1 MNKDFNQKPILL
13 IVEDDLGLQ
22 SQLRWHFEQ
31 YETIFAENRQD
42 AIAALRL
49 HEASVI
55 IQDLGLPP
63 DEDGVDEGFKCIQ
76 DILRISPSSKIIVMT
91 GKTDNE
97 NAIRAVGLGAYDFYQ
112 KPVDSHTLDLIVQR
126 AFTIFALE
134 TENRRLRISTQ
145 KPLEGLI
152 TNDPQLLKIC
162 RQLEKISP
170 TTVTCTLLGESGTG
184 KEVMARAIHQLS
196 PRKNKRFIAINCAAV
211 PENLIESELFG
222 YEKGA
227 FTGANKLT
235 LGKVETAHEGTL
247 FLDEIGDM
255 PHSLQAKLLRFLQ
268 ERVIERVGGRHEI
281 PVDVRVICATNKNLQ
296 KMVSEG
302 SFREDLFYRICEMT
316 VEIPPL
322 RFRLGDKVLL
332 ARHFKTKFAKEHEQN
347 ILGFTSDA
355 IEAIEGHSWPG
366 NIREMENK
374 IKRAVIMADGKYIT
388 REDLGLAE
396 AANLSLN
403 LRHVRQE
410 AEKNAILRALSM
422 TDNNISAAAKLL
434 GITRPTFY
442 DLIKKFDMQLLDIAD
457 IESAEDAP
465 GTDRQ

>member
-1 MNKDFNQKPILL
+1 MSKTTSSKPILL
-13 IVEDDLGLQ
+13 IVEDDAGLQ
-22 SQLRWHFEQ
+22 SQLRWHFDQ
-31 YETIFAENRQD
+31 YETIVADNRQD

-49 HEASVI
+49 HEAAVI

-76 DILRISPSSKIIVMT
+76 DILRISPNSKVIVMT
-91 GKTDNE
+91 GKTDRD
-97 NAIRAVGLGAYDFYQ
+97 NALRAVAMGAYDFYQ
-112 KPVDSHTLDLIVQR
+112 KPVDPNTLDLIVQR
-126 AFTIFALE
+126 AFHIHELE
-134 TENRRLRISTQ
+134 DYNRRISLSQ
-145 KPLEGLI
+145 QEPLEGLI

-196 PRKNKRFIAINCAAV
+196 PRKAKRFVAINCAAV

-227 FTGANKLT
+227 FTGANKT
-235 LGKVETAHEGTL
+235 TIGKVETANEGTL

-255 PHSLQAKLLRFLQ
+255 PLNLQAKLLRFLQ
-268 ERVIERVGGRHEI
+268 ERVIERVGGRSEI
-281 PVDVRVICATNKNLQ
+281 PVDVRVICATNKNLEE
-296 KMVSEG
+296 MVKTG

-316 VEIPPL
+316 VVIPPL
-322 RFRLGDKVLL
+322 RNRLGDKVLL
-332 ARHFKTKFAKEHEQN
+332 ARHFKLKFAKEHGQN
-347 ILGFTSDA
+347 VTGFTPDA
-355 IEAIEGHSWPG
+355 IAAIENYSWPG

-374 IKRAVIMADGKYIT
+374 IKRAVIMADGKHVT

-396 AANLSLN
+396 AGELSLN

-410 AEKNAILRALSM
+410 AERGAILRALSM

-434 GITRPTFY
+434 GVTRPTFY
-442 DLIKKFDMQLLDIAD
+442 DLIKKYDMSQQCLVGGSEAANGDK
-457 IESAEDAP
+457 ED
-465 GTDRQ
+465 

>member
-1 MNKDFNQKPILL
+1 MSKSTATKPILL
-13 IVEDDLGLQ
+13 IVEDDTGLQ
-22 SQLRWHFEQ
+22 SQLRWHFDQ
-31 YETIFAENRQD
+31 YETIVADNRQD

-49 HEASVI
+49 HEAAVI

-76 DILRISPSSKIIVMT
+76 DILRISPNSKVIVMT
-91 GKTDNE
+91 GKTDRD
-97 NAIRAVGLGAYDFYQ
+97 NALRAVAMGAYDFYQ
-112 KPVDSHTLDLIVQR
+112 KPVDPNTLDLIVQR
-126 AFTIFALE
+126 AFHIHELE
-134 TENRRLRISTQ
+134 DYNRRLSLSQ
-145 KPLEGLI
+145 QEPLEGLI

-196 PRKNKRFIAINCAAV
+196 PRKTKRFVAINCAAV

-227 FTGANKLT
+227 FTGANKT
-235 LGKVETAHEGTL
+235 TIGKVETANEGTL

-255 PHSLQAKLLRFLQ
+255 PLNLQAKLLRFLQ
-268 ERVIERVGGRHEI
+268 ERVIERVGGRSEI
-281 PVDVRVICATNKNLQ
+281 PVDVRVICATNKNLEE
-296 KMVSEG
+296 MVKVG

-316 VEIPPL
+316 VIIPPL
-322 RFRLGDKVLL
+322 RNRLGDKVLL
-332 ARHFKTKFAKEHEQN
+332 ARHFKLKFAKEHGQN
-347 ILGFTSDA
+347 VTGFTSDA
-355 IEAIEGHSWPG
+355 IAAIENYSWPG
-366 NIREMENK
+366 NIRELENK
-374 IKRAVIMADGKYIT
+374 IKRAVIMADGKHIT

-396 AANLSLN
+396 AGELSLN

-410 AEKNAILRALSM
+410 AERGAILRALSM

-434 GITRPTFY
+434 GVTRPTFY
-442 DLIKKFDMQLLDIAD
+442 DLIKKYDMTQQCLTGSNDSD
-457 IESAEDAP
+457 E
-465 GTDRQ
+465 

>member
-1 MNKDFNQKPILL
+1 MSKHTGTKPTLL
-13 IVEDDLGLQ
+13 IIEDDRGLQ
-22 SQLRWHFEQ
+22 SQLRWHFDQ
-31 YETIFAENRQD
+31 YETITAENRKD

-63 DEDGVDEGFKCIQ
+63 DEDGVEEGFKCVQ

-91 GKTDNE
+91 GKTGHE
-97 NAIRAVGLGAYDFYQ
+97 HAIKAIAMGAYDYYE
-112 KPVDSHTLDLIVQR
+112 KPVDPSTLDLTVQR
-126 AFTIFALE
+126 AFNIFELE
-134 TENRRLRISTQ
+134 EDNRRLYLAQ
-145 KPLEGLI
+145 QEPLEGLI
-152 TNDPQLLKIC
+152 TNDPQMLKIC

-184 KEVMARAIHQLS
+184 KEVMARAIHQIS
-196 PRKNKRFIAINCAAV
+196 PRRDKRFVAINCAAV

-235 LGKVETAHEGTL
+235 IGKVETANEGTL

-255 PHSLQAKLLRFLQ
+255 PLNLQSKLLRFLQ
-268 ERVIERVGGRHEI
+268 ERVIERVGGRNEI
-281 PVDVRVICATNKNLQ
+281 SVDVRVICATNKNLQ
-296 KMVSEG
+296 KMVAEG

-322 RFRLGDKVLL
+322 RVRQGDKVLL
-332 ARHFKTKFAKEHEQN
+332 ARHFKLKFAKEHDQK
-347 ILGFTSDA
+347 ITGFTTDA
-355 IEAIEGHSWPG
+355 IEAIESHEWPG

-388 REDLGLAE
+388 REDLGLV
-396 AANLSLN
+396 AAGELSLN

-442 DLIKKFDMQLLDIAD
+442 DLIKKYDMPISNNQLN
-457 IESAEDAP
+457 AE
-465 GTDRQ
+465 GE

>member
-1 MNKDFNQKPILL
+1 MSKSTTSKPILL
-13 IVEDDLGLQ
+13 IVEDDAGLQ
-22 SQLRWHFEQ
+22 SQLRWHFDQ
-31 YETIFAENRQD
+31 YETIVADNRQD

-49 HEASVI
+49 HEAAVI

-76 DILRISPSSKIIVMT
+76 DILRISPNSKVIVMT
-91 GKTDNE
+91 GKTDRD
-97 NAIRAVGLGAYDFYQ
+97 NALRAVAMGAYDFYQ
-112 KPVDSHTLDLIVQR
+112 KPVDPNTLDLIVQR
-126 AFTIFALE
+126 AFHIHELE
-134 TENRRLRISTQ
+134 DYNRRISLSQ
-145 KPLEGLI
+145 QEPLEGLI

-196 PRKNKRFIAINCAAV
+196 PRKTKRFVAINCAAV

-227 FTGANKLT
+227 FTGANKT
-235 LGKVETAHEGTL
+235 TIGKVETANEGTL

-255 PHSLQAKLLRFLQ
+255 PLNLQAKLLRFLQ
-268 ERVIERVGGRHEI
+268 ERVIERVGGRSEI
-281 PVDVRVICATNKNLQ
+281 PVDVRVICATNKNLEE
-296 KMVSEG
+296 MVKVG

-316 VEIPPL
+316 VIIPPL
-322 RFRLGDKVLL
+322 RNRLGDKVLL
-332 ARHFKTKFAKEHEQN
+332 ARHFKLKFAKEHGQN
-347 ILGFTSDA
+347 VTGFTPDA
-355 IEAIEGHSWPG
+355 IAAVENYSWPG

-374 IKRAVIMADGKYIT
+374 IKRAVIMADGKHIT

-396 AANLSLN
+396 AGELSLN

-410 AEKNAILRALSM
+410 AERGAILRSLSM

-434 GITRPTFY
+434 GVTRPTFY
-442 DLIKKFDMQLLDIAD
+442 DLIKKYDMNLPSSPHEAGSDEQT
-457 IESAEDAP
+457 P
-465 GTDRQ
+465 K

>member
-1 MNKDFNQKPILL
+1 MSKTAASKPILL
-13 IVEDDLGLQ
+13 IVEDDAGLQ
-22 SQLRWHFEQ
+22 SQLRWHFDQ
-31 YETIFAENRQD
+31 YETVVADNRQD
-42 AIAALRL
+42 AIAAIRL
-49 HEASVI
+49 HEASVV

-76 DILRISPSSKIIVMT
+76 DILRISPNTKIIVMT
-91 GKTDNE
+91 GKTDRD
-97 NAIRAVGLGAYDFYQ
+97 NALRAVAMGAYDFYQ
-112 KPVDSHTLDLIVQR
+112 KPVDPNTLDLIVQR
-126 AFTIFALE
+126 AFHIFELE
-134 TENRRLRISTQ
+134 DYNRRLSLSQ
-145 KPLEGLI
+145 QEPLEGLI

-184 KEVMARAIHQLS
+184 KEVLARSIHQLS
-196 PRKNKRFIAINCAAV
+196 PRKNKRFVAINCAAV

-227 FTGANKLT
+227 FTGANKTT
-235 LGKVETAHEGTL
+235 LGKVETANEGTL

-255 PHSLQAKLLRFLQ
+255 PLNLQAKLLRFLQ
-268 ERVIERVGGRHEI
+268 ERVIERVGGRTEI
-281 PVDVRVICATNKNLQ
+281 PVDVRVICATNKDLEA
-296 KMVSEG
+296 MVREG

-316 VEIPPL
+316 VNIPPL
-322 RFRLGDKVLL
+322 RNRLGDKVLL
-332 ARHFKTKFAKEHEQN
+332 ARHFKLKFAKEHGQN
-347 ILGFTSDA
+347 VTGFTPDA
-355 IEAIEGHSWPG
+355 IAAIENYNWPG

-374 IKRAVIMADGKYIT
+374 VKRAVIMADGKYIT

-396 AANLSLN
+396 AGELSLN

-410 AEKNAILRALSM
+410 AERGAILRALSM

-442 DLIKKFDMQLLDIAD
+442 DLIKKYDMNVVPSSQLD
-457 IESAEDAP
+457 E
-465 GTDRQ
+465 TDTSSE

>member
-1 MNKDFNQKPILL
+1 MSKSTVSKPILL
-13 IVEDDLGLQ
+13 IVEDDTGLQ
-22 SQLRWHFEQ
+22 SQLRWHFDQ
-31 YETIFAENRQD
+31 YETVVADNRQD

-49 HEASVI
+49 HEAAVI

-76 DILRISPSSKIIVMT
+76 DILRISPNSKVIVMT
-91 GKTDNE
+91 GKTDRD
-97 NAIRAVGLGAYDFYQ
+97 NALRAVAMGAYDFYQ
-112 KPVDSHTLDLIVQR
+112 KPVDPNTLDLIVQR
-126 AFTIFALE
+126 AFHIHELE
-134 TENRRLRISTQ
+134 DYNRRISLSQ
-145 KPLEGLI
+145 QEPLEGLI

-196 PRKNKRFIAINCAAV
+196 PRKAKRFVAINCAAV

-227 FTGANKLT
+227 FTGANKT
-235 LGKVETAHEGTL
+235 TIGKVETANEGTL

-255 PHSLQAKLLRFLQ
+255 PLNLQAKLLRFLQ
-268 ERVIERVGGRHEI
+268 ERVIERVGGRSEI
-281 PVDVRVICATNKNLQ
+281 PVDVRVICATNKNLEE
-296 KMVSEG
+296 MVKAG

-316 VEIPPL
+316 VVIPPL
-322 RFRLGDKVLL
+322 RNRLGDKVLL
-332 ARHFKTKFAKEHEQN
+332 ARHFKLKFAKEHGQN
-347 ILGFTSDA
+347 VTGFTPDA
-355 IEAIEGHSWPG
+355 IAAIENYAWPG

-374 IKRAVIMADGKYIT
+374 IKRAVIMADGKHIT

-396 AANLSLN
+396 AGELSLN

-410 AEKNAILRALSM
+410 AERGAILRALSM

-434 GITRPTFY
+434 GVTRPTFY
-442 DLIKKFDMQLLDIAD
+442 DLIKKYDMSQQGLVGGNDTNNGD
-457 IESAEDAP
+457 KD
-465 GTDRQ
+465 D